1 MLYNTLQFKRDVP
14 LFHTE
19 MHVVLLGP
27 LGTMICI
34 GMRNLA
40 GKQHLPTL
48 QKAIICPET
57 SVKRKAE
64 SIGGSLKLT
73 PAFT

>member
-1 MLYNTLQFKRDVP
+1 MSRVMQACGVAWTIRYQVRY
-14 LFHTE
+14 
-19 MHVVLLGP
+19 
-27 LGTMICI
+27 TMICI

-48 QKAIICPET
+48 QKTIICPET

-64 SIGGSLKLT
+64 SIGGSLKLIPT
-73 PAFT
+73 FT